1 MKKKEASQDSLIEAW
16 MRYFL
21 KTHPSCVIEAKHTRG
36 ADSVAYKAME
46 EHQPV
51 FLRAAQDEVVVWKID
66 DVGYR
71 QKPFDFIGV
80 AGAYSFVAVRFDR
93 FIAIISLNVWEEEQK
108 RGERKSLTSARAR
121 EIAFDIIEAR

>member
-21 KTHPSCVIEAKHTRG
+21 KTHKSCVIEAKHSRG
-36 ADSVAYKAME
+36 KDSIAYNSLE
-46 EHQPV
+46 EHQPL
-51 FLRAAQDEVVVWKID
+51 FLRSAQDDVFVWKID

-80 AGAYSFVAVRFDR
+80 SGAYSFIAVRFPK
-93 FIAIISLNVWEEEQK
+93 FIAIISLDIWEFEQRK
-108 RGERKSLTSARAR
+108 KERKSITSTRAR
-121 EIAFDIIEAR
+121 DISFDVIEI